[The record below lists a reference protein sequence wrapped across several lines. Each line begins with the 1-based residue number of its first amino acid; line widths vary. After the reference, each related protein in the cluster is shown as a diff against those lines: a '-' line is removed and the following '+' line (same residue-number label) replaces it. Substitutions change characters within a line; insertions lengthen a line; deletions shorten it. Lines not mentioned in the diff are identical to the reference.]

1 MLLAEVIQG
10 IGSATWDKKANFNV
24 SNSNRNTP
32 MTFRKLHK
40 LEWENIPSVIQIL
53 LMLYTSTKT
62 RLIILQIEQR
72 LYNIFEEVQNMYENP
87 L

>member
-10 IGSATWDKKANFNV
+10 IGNATSDKKANFNV

-40 LEWENIPSVIQIL
+40 LE
-53 LMLYTSTKT
+53 
-62 RLIILQIEQR
+62 
-72 LYNIFEEVQNMYENP
+72 
-87 L
+87 